1 MAAIKF
7 KHKFIDEE
15 NIVVIKYYGDIYLE
29 DLYNSAKAVYSD
41 NDYNEEAGGISDF
54 SESRLKIENNEIK
67 EYIRF
72 ANSESKAILTR
83 WAIIVTDPKSTVSSM
98 LFQRIVGMHL
108 VGVFSTWQG
117 AASFHMIELKELDF
131 EQLSNFNK

>member
-1 MAAIKF
+1 MAVTKF

-15 NIVVIKYYGDIYLE
+15 NIVVIKFFGDIYLE
-29 DLYNSAKAVYSD
+29 DLINSAKSIYSD
-41 NDYNEEAGGISDF
+41 INYNQEANGISDF
-54 SESRLKIENNEIK
+54 SESRLKIENKEIK

-83 WAIIVTDPKSTVSSM
+83 WAIIVIDPKSTVSSM

-117 AASFHMIELKELDF
+117 AAGFHNIKLKQYDDELLLK
-131 EQLSNFNK
+131 NGG